1 MSSLIES
8 VCKKESVFDF
18 ITPPDPTRSSEIL
31 EKIQADLHTGQAR
44 FFEDT
49 TTEILGLCAGYGS
62 GKSFALFAKCVQLAI
77 LNMGY
82 TGCVFEPTNVL
93 VRDIFIRGFNEFLEQ
108 YGISYSFRA
117 SPLPEYTLHL
127 EKPTTLLCRSFE
139 NYNRIVGLNLSHVV
153 CDELDVVAQAT
164 CQMAFPRI
172 LARLR
177 DGNVRQFA
185 AASTPEGFRFFYN
198 TFGTEE
204 AQARTDRK
212 LVKMTTYEN
221 KHLPKD
227 FIDRLEANYEPALL
241 KSYLLGE
248 FVNITQGCVYTR
260 FDREKHLTT
269 EIPDLTNEIIHVGI
283 DFNIGKMSGILGVIK
298 NEELYIFDEIRA
310 YDTDELGK
318 TIRAKFPRATVYGY
332 PDASGGARSANSSK
346 TDIQILGNYKIY
358 NQSGA
363 SNPAIADRVNA
374 VQALLENGKGQI
386 RFHIHPR
393 CKEMIKSLELQSYD
407 DKGQPSKDSGH
418 DHFADALGYIIW
430 RRFNP
435 LHLNAGKST
444 GIRIY

>member
-1 MSSLIES
+1 MSSLVAG
-8 VCKKESVFDF
+8 VCQAEPLLAFAR
-18 ITPPDPTRSSEIL
+18 PPNPQKSAEIL
-31 EKIQADLHTGQAR
+31 ERIRTDLHAGQID

-49 TTEILGLCAGYGS
+49 TTDILGLCAGYGS

-93 VRDIFIRGFNEFLEQ
+93 VRDIFIRGFDSFLEK
-108 YGISYSFRA
+108 YGISYSYRA

-139 NYNRIVGLNLSHVV
+139 NYGRIIGLNLSHVIA
-153 CDELDVVAQAT
+153 DEVDVVAEAT
-164 CQMAFPRI
+164 CQQAFPRI

-212 LVKMTTYEN
+212 LVKMSTYDN
-221 KHLPKD
+221 KHLPED
-227 FIDRLEANYEPALL
+227 FITRMEQNYDSALL

-248 FVNITQGCVYTR
+248 FVNINTGTVYSR
-260 FDREKHLTT
+260 FDRDKHVTSGM
-269 EIPDLTNEIIHVGI
+269 PDLSRQIIRAGI
-283 DFNIGKMSGILGVIK
+283 DFNIGNTNCIVACIE
-298 NEELYIFDEIRA
+298 NRELFIFDEINA
-310 YDTDELGK
+310 YDTDALGK
-318 TIRAKFPRATVYGY
+318 ELRRRFPHETIYGY
-332 PDASGGARSANSSK
+332 PDASGANRSTNSSR
-346 TDIQILGNYKIY
+346 TDIELLSSYKIQ

-363 SNPAIADRVNA
+363 SNPAIKDRVNC
-374 VQALLENGKGQI
+374 VQALLENGKGEI
-386 RFHIHPR
+386 RLHIHPR
-393 CKEMIKSLELQSYD
+393 CKKLISCLELQSYTE
-407 DKGQPSKDSGH
+407 KGEPSKDSGQ
-418 DHFADALGYIIW
+418 DHLPDALGYLCW
-430 RRFNP
+430 REFNP
-435 LHLNAGKST
+435 LHMGVGRAT